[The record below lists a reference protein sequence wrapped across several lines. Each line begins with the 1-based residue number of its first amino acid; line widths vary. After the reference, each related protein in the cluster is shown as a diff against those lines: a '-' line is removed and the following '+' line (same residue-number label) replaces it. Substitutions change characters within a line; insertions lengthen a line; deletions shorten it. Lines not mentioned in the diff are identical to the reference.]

1 LHVVYLYYTLQ
12 NIHCILDVSMA
23 SIERLH
29 RHQIYPIV
37 LLIKFK
43 DRTQIKEVKDSR
55 YMSDK
60 ISTKAAKEMFEQAL
74 KIEAEYK
81 QFISGKR
88 IVFLILFTC
97 TRNIDYLWTLTLFGD
112 IYCSFILISDVLSI
126 YWKSHTH

>member
-1 LHVVYLYYTLQ
+1 MLQ
-12 NIHCILDVSMA
+12 NIHCILDVSMV

-37 LLIKFK
+37 LLLKFK

-97 TRNIDYLWTLTLFGD
+97 TRNIDYLWR
-112 IYCSFILISDVLSI
+112 
-126 YWKSHTH
+126 H

>member
-1 LHVVYLYYTLQ
+1 MSIYIFNDILIFASVINAFIINLHINLRCVLISYSLQ
-12 NIHCILDVSMA
+12 NTHCILDVSIA

-55 YMSDK
+55 YPSDK

-81 QFISGKR
+81 HYISGK
-88 IVFLILFTC
+88 
-97 TRNIDYLWTLTLFGD
+97 
-112 IYCSFILISDVLSI
+112 
-126 YWKSHTH
+126 